1 MDTKAIIR
9 AALKDA
15 LTLAMAAT
23 LLLDLALPSLI
34 ASSANEGG
42 TIVDDS
48 LFTALVLDGAPDAP
62 GPRLGHEFDLFVFD
76 ESNGDVLA
84 SSSES
89 EPQANGAV
97 AIQFFPQV
105 GRRCF
110 VRVARKPSAPPLTL
124 LARFRAHDPSLLSNP
139 AYVAKCERF
148 RIVLFPTSEQL
159 AVEAELEGGGL
170 AATRPT
176 IEISPAT
183 LFSSATP
190 VPTSESG
197 Q

>member
-1 MDTKAIIR
+1 MDTKALIR

-76 ESNGDVLA
+76 DSNGDLLA
-84 SSSES
+84 TSRES
-89 EPQANGAV
+89 GAQANGVV
-97 AIQFFPQV
+97 AIQFFPQI

-110 VRVARKPSAPPLTL
+110 VRIARKPAAPPLTL

-139 AYVAKCERF
+139 VYVANCERF
-148 RIVLFPTSEQL
+148 RVVLFPTSEQL
-159 AVEAELEGGGL
+159 AVEAELDGGGL
-170 AATRPT
+170 ASSRPT
-176 IEISPAT
+176 MEISSAT
-183 LFSSATP
+183 LFSSAAPIPTP
-190 VPTSESG
+190 ESVP
-197 Q
+197 